1 MKMRTTLLL
10 ALLLSA
16 TSSIAFSQT
25 VRGKITGD
33 SAAVPLQGVLLTL
46 LNEKGDTIEKSVR
59 SDANGEFILRT
70 KEPGRYRVRATR
82 LAFAPVTTNL
92 FDLQFR
98 TITDIRLV
106 MNPQVQLLTPQVV
119 VGNYIM
125 NGADMMTAE
134 GFEFR
139 RRRYT
144 GSFADTSTL
153 RRAGYPLFTDHL
165 KDIVP
170 GLTTI
175 LGNYGTDE
183 LRIRVT
189 TTECV
194 PDLYKD
200 GLLLG
205 YLSIPH
211 INAMPSSD
219 FYGME
224 IYKRPNIPMEFRR
237 TGLECGV
244 VALWTKWHAA
254 GRVGGG

>member
-1 MKMRTTLLL
+1 MKMRSTLLL
-10 ALLLSA
+10 VLALSA
-16 TSSIAFSQT
+16 TSGLATAQT
-25 VRGKITGD
+25 VRGKITSD
-33 SAAVPLQGVLLTL
+33 SVSTPIQGVLLTL
-46 LNEKGDTIEKSVR
+46 LNEKGDTIERSVR
-59 SDANGEFILRT
+59 SDEKGEFVLRT

-92 FDLQFR
+92 FDLQLR
-98 TITDIRLV
+98 TITDVRLV
-106 MNPQVQLLTPQVV
+106 MTRQVQLLSPQVV

-125 NGADMMTAE
+125 NGSDMMSAE

-144 GSFADTSTL
+144 GTFADTATL
-153 RRAGYPLFTDHL
+153 RRAGFPVFTDHL

-183 LRIRVT
+183 LRLRVT
-189 TTECV
+189 TAECI

-200 GLLLG
+200 GLLLN

-211 INAMPSSD
+211 INAMSSSD
-219 FYGME
+219 FYAVE
-224 IYKRPNIPMEFRR
+224 VYRRPNIPMEFRR
-237 TGLECGV
+237 TGIDCGV
-244 VALWTKWHAA
+244 IALWTKWHAA
-254 GRVGGG
+254 GRVGG